1 MQRHS
6 TATAGRIVKR
16 TGRLTLVLTGFP
28 YAISGVFTRA
38 LTVARIRRTTRLP
51 VVMAT
56 PTPSMNGT
64 STAAKT
70 GWIHTEGRLIGI
82 ATLGAVLGVSLLAV
96 LVLLIRNWG
105 WWRIRGPV
113 SRRQYVRTW
122 HGWVDRA
129 EHNESAR
136 RRQERIG
143 WLRNA
148 WKTGSTRMD
157 WVFWDPRGTKR
168 AKYKDRKRS
177 AFRDIVTRGQTD
189 NPENRAEMGL
199 EQRSSSRRAPPE
211 DDGVYEMAGAL
222 ASESTTGSVV
232 RRRRSSIIEATA
244 WHAGSSETS
253 RVRQ

>member
-6 TATAGRIVKR
+6 TATAGRFVKR
-16 TGRLTLVLTGFP
+16 TGRLTLALTGFP

-38 LTVARIRRTTRLP
+38 LNVARIRRTTRLP

-64 STAAKT
+64 STASKT
-70 GWIHTEGRLIGI
+70 AWIHKEGRLIGI
-82 ATLGAVLGVSLLAV
+82 AILGAVIGVSLLAV
-96 LVLLIRNWG
+96 LALLISNWG
-105 WWRIRGPV
+105 WWRIRGPA
-113 SRRQYVRTW
+113 SRRRYVRTW

-129 EHNESAR
+129 EHNEKTR
-136 RRQERIG
+136 RRQERTG
-143 WLRNA
+143 WLRDA

-168 AKYKDRKRS
+168 AKYKQRKRP
-177 AFRDIVTRGQTD
+177 AFRDILTQGQTD
-189 NPENRAEMGL
+189 HPENRAEMGL
-199 EQRSSSRRAPPE
+199 EQRFSSRRTPRE
-211 DDGVYEMAGAL
+211 VDGVYEMAGAL
-222 ASESTTGSVV
+222 ASESAEGSVV
-232 RRRRSSIIEATA
+232 RRRRNSTAGPTA

>member
-16 TGRLTLVLTGFP
+16 TGRLTLALTGFP

-51 VVMAT
+51 VIMAT
-56 PTPSMNGT
+56 PTPSMNDA

-70 GWIHTEGRLIGI
+70 SWIHEEGRLFGI
-82 ATLGAVLGVSLLAV
+82 ATLGAVLGVSLVALLA
-96 LVLLIRNWG
+96 LLISNWG
-105 WWRIRGPV
+105 WWRIRGPA
-113 SRRQYVRTW
+113 SRRQNVRTW

-129 EHNESAR
+129 EHNESVR

-143 WLRNA
+143 WLRDT
-148 WKTGSTRMD
+148 WKTGSKRMD

-168 AKYKDRKRS
+168 AKYKQRKRS
-177 AFRDIVTRGQTD
+177 AFRDILARDQTD
-189 NPENRAEMGL
+189 NPEKRAEMGL
-199 EQRSSSRRAPPE
+199 EQGSTSRRTPRE

-222 ASESTTGSVV
+222 DSESTGGSVV
-232 RRRRSSIIEATA
+232 HRRRSSTAETTA